1 MPNHKSAPTQIDQII
16 RSKRR
21 TFSLE
26 IQPDGRLL
34 VRAPQ
39 SASDAQIRA
48 IVARKTDWIAKGK
61 AKVKKRFGS
70 LQPKTF
76 SPGERFWYLGEQYP
90 LQLVERKRPSLDLDG
105 AFLLSRAAQGRAK
118 EIFIEWYREETRRIT
133 QDFITRYTAEHGFQV
148 NKVRITS
155 ARTRWGSCSGQ
166 RNLNFTYRLSMAPL
180 EVVEYVVVH
189 ELAHLKVHNH
199 GRDFWGLVGVL
210 KPDYAQNRAWLK
222 QHGALLTLE

>member
-1 MPNHKSAPTQIDQII
+1 MAQYSSPLPQIDQII

-34 VRAPQ
+34 VRAPKN
-39 SASDAQIRA
+39 ATDTQIRA
-48 IVARKTDWIAKGK
+48 IVKTKADWIAKGR
-61 AKVKKRFGS
+61 ARVKRRFGP

-76 SPGERFWYLGEQYP
+76 TPGERFWYLGEQYP
-90 LQLVERKRPSLDLDG
+90 LKLTERRRPPLDLDG
-105 AFLLSRAAQGRAK
+105 AFLLSHAAQGRAK
-118 EIFIEWYREETRRIT
+118 EVFIEWYREETRRIT
-133 QDFITRYTAEHGFQV
+133 QDFINSYCAEHGFKV
-148 NKVRITS
+148 NNVRITS
-155 ARTRWGSCSGQ
+155 ARTRWGSCSGK

-189 ELAHLKVHNH
+189 ELAHLRVHNH
-199 GRDFWGLVGVL
+199 GRDFWQLVAAL

-222 QHGALLTLE
+222 QHGPLLTLE

>member
-1 MPNHKSAPTQIDQII
+1 MHHEIDQII

-34 VRAPQ
+34 VRAPKN
-39 SASDAQIRA
+39 ATHAQIQA
-48 IVARKTDWIAKGK
+48 IVDSKADWIEKGRAK
-61 AKVKKRFGS
+61 ARQHFGA

-76 SPGERFWYLGEQYP
+76 TPGERFWYLGEQYP
-90 LQLVERKRPSLDLDG
+90 LRLTDRQRPPLDLDG

-118 EIFIEWYREETRRIT
+118 EVFVEWYREETRRIT
-133 QDFITRYTAEHGFQV
+133 HDFIERYAAAHDFNV
-148 NKVRITS
+148 NSVRITS
-155 ARTRWGSCSGQ
+155 ARTRWGSCSGK

-180 EVVEYVVVH
+180 DVVEYVVVH

-199 GRDFWGLVGVL
+199 GRDFWQLVAAL
-210 KPDYAQNRAWLK
+210 KPDYARNRAWLK
-222 QHGALLTLE
+222 QHGPLLTLD